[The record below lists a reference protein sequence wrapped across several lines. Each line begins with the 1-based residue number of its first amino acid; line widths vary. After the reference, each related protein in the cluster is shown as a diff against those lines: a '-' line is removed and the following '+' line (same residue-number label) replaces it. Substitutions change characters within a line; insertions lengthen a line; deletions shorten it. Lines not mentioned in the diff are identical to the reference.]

1 MFGGCPCRPVRP
13 EYVRGNTH
21 PGDGRRSDMS
31 TDRSDG
37 NAARSEGDHDELGA
51 PPDPERLRRRLR
63 RRTDAI
69 ERREVAE
76 AVSALDARGDLTDD
90 QRETVREF
98 GSALVEALT
107 AAPEQALERAART
120 EGARE
125 RGRARAVRR
134 LFNLD
139 EV

>member
-1 MFGGCPCRPVRP
+1 
-13 EYVRGNTH
+13 
-21 PGDGRRSDMS
+21 MS

-76 AVSALDARGDLTDD
+76 AVSVLDARGDLTDD

-134 LFNLD
+134 LFDLD